1 MADRITVYEVP
12 GTSVSNSMTG
22 QTAYITPEEIAAG
35 PLYQGLDPQV
45 FDYIFIQ
52 GHSNVI
58 KPMGPSITKGVQIL
72 SDYITTR
79 SGKFAIV
86 GTSQGALIGSQV
98 VKKLISGE
106 LAGLSNCV
114 GAFFIGNPAREQ
126 GRAFPGAT
134 SIPGGHGIATS
145 AYRLTN
151 TPSWVWEFANP
162 GDPVAT
168 NDTTQWIG
176 QIREQTFSNL
186 LTAWDGTFDS
196 ISDIF
201 DIAKDIVDMLSF
213 AIVDGIEMGFFHT
226 DNAYNNLHPI
236 SGDNRNPYQIII
248 DRLNTFAA
256 PTVRA
261 DGWSTTLRVP
271 TS

>member
-1 MADRITVYEVP
+1 MSRITVYEVP
-12 GTSVSNSMTG
+12 GTSVENSMTG
-22 QTAYITPEEIAAG
+22 VTNYITPEEIAAG
-35 PLYQGLDPQV
+35 PLYQGLDPDV

-72 SDYITTR
+72 SDYITSR

-106 LAGLSNCV
+106 INRQSDCV
-114 GAFFIGNPAREQ
+114 GAFFLGNPAREQ
-126 GRAFPGAT
+126 GKAFPGAS
-134 SIPGGHGIATS
+134 SIPGGHGIATA

-162 GDPVAT
+162 GDPVCT
-168 NDTTQWIG
+168 NDTTQFIG
-176 QIREQTFSNL
+176 QIRESTFTNL

-196 ISDIF
+196 LSDVF

-213 AIVDGIEMGFFHT
+213 GIVDGIEMALYHNG
-226 DNAYNNLHPI
+226 YENLKPI
-236 SGDNRNPYQIII
+236 TGDNRNPYQIII
-248 DRLNTFAA
+248 DRLNTIAG

-261 DGWSTTLRVP
+261 DGWSTTLRYP